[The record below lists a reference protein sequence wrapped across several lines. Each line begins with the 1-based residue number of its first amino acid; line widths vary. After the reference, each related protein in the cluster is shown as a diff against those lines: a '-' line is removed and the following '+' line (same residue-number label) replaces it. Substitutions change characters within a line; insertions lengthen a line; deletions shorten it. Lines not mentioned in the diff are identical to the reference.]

1 MAPLRRRP
9 CRSSRAA
16 LLALSLLVGCR
27 GGSDAG
33 GPAAGPGAR
42 RYTVRAEV
50 VALPRPQSRPPQL
63 TVRHEAIPGF
73 VDREGATVGM
83 PSMVMPLDLGPGA
96 SAGGLVP
103 GDKVELVL
111 AVDWGRPLVQIEQ
124 RRKLPAET
132 VLRLAPPP
140 AGAGAGDARP
150 SSVSDQ
156 PSR

>member
-1 MAPLRRRP
+1 MASLPRRP
-9 CRSSRAA
+9 CRSSHAA

-27 GGSDAG
+27 GGPDAG
-33 GPAAGPGAR
+33 APAAGPGAR

-96 SAGGLVP
+96 PVWSARACTG
-103 GDKVELVL
+103 
-111 AVDWGRPLVQIEQ
+111 
-124 RRKLPAET
+124 
-132 VLRLAPPP
+132 
-140 AGAGAGDARP
+140 
-150 SSVSDQ
+150 S
-156 PSR
+156 